1 VPKIVTPEQHYSRE
15 QHYDM
20 ITSNKNLEKP
30 LALSRPLALSVVI
43 FKFLPNVIPTSTDGA
58 ENTREY
64 QRIPEND
71 KSCFDL
77 LLGVSV
83 SPKLSYP
90 QIRTHGFRL
99 WTLDGFIY
107 SHKVQTRITKL

>member
-1 VPKIVTPEQHYSRE
+1 
-15 QHYDM
+15 M

-64 QRIPEND
+64 QRMI
-71 KSCFDL
+71 KAVSICF
-77 LLGVSV
+77 
-83 SPKLSYP
+83 
-90 QIRTHGFRL
+90 
-99 WTLDGFIY
+99 
-107 SHKVQTRITKL
+107 